1 MLYHIRCLEKGLR
14 DSDKRVAILTMS
26 VDWMWGPFGR
36 MARVVIIHFCD
47 KHWDPAPRTAA
58 PFPTPS
64 KNLRMF
70 SSTRLRLVRIGKHPK
85 YYQISRLS
93 LSGCFASLSST
104 FYLHHLQIRRSSTLI
119 IFIYISIYGCEMLTT
134 VKVNQNINMGS
145 ILHSGDLGHLDEIML
160 KKDSQGTV
168 LGPTVFF
175 L

>member
-1 MLYHIRCLEKGLR
+1 
-14 DSDKRVAILTMS
+14 VAILTMS

-47 KHWDPAPRTAA
+47 RHWDPAPRTAA

-70 SSTRLRLVRIGKHPK
+70 SSTRLRLVRICKHPK

-119 IFIYISIYGCEMLTT
+119 IFIYIYLSMG
-134 VKVNQNINMGS
+134 VKCW
-145 ILHSGDLGHLDEIML
+145 LLWR
-160 KKDSQGTV
+160 
-168 LGPTVFF
+168 
-175 L
+175 